1 MFAQSYFGTLGSK
14 MPEEIVR
21 NPERGCEVLRLTD
34 TTPSELRL
42 QEMRCLFPGLPKR
55 NPRLELANAFSV
67 MASNLLLPTQTLRIN
82 MGEHNVEQEL
92 DERKL
97 HEFTQALLADLRALA
112 FMLEHGCIESGVRR
126 IGAEQE
132 MFIVDRNLQPAPL
145 AMEILKHTGDERLT
159 TEIAQFNLEA
169 NLTPQ
174 DLNGRCFHLMHEELR
189 EVLTK
194 ARSSATELG
203 ADVILT
209 GILPTLSVS
218 DLTLANLT
226 PLPRYQELNRS
237 VTQLRG
243 GPFSIHIKGLD
254 ELQLTHDNMMMES
267 CNTSFQVHFQ
277 VNPAEFVASYNIAQ
291 AITAPVLAA
300 AVNSPFLFG
309 HRLWQETRLAL
320 FQHSAD
326 ARSRT
331 QLARSQPTRVG
342 FGEQWLQHSVI
353 ELLHDQIARF
363 RPIMITRPDED
374 PMQVLARGEIPL
386 LSALRMHNGT
396 VWPWNRACY
405 GVSNGVAHLRIE
417 NRALPSGPTTT
428 DEIANA
434 AFFIGLMLSL
444 PTEYGDI
451 SKRMK
456 FDEAKANFFGAARH
470 GLNAQFDWIDGKRY
484 SASSLILDHLLLL
497 ARQGLASA
505 GVDMLDTDRYLGVIE
520 ERVRSGQT
528 GAQWMLRSLAAT
540 KGPGS
545 PLTKAIGYR
554 SLTATMLER
563 QKEGKPVHT
572 WPINEATENEDWR
585 QSYQTVGQF
594 MATDLFTMRPDDLV
608 DLAAS
613 VMDWRHIRH
622 VPVEDEEG
630 RLVGLVTHRALLRLL
645 NRGAQAENAKP
656 LTVRE
661 IMKTDPLTVS
671 STTPTLEAMELM
683 RGNKVGCLPVVD
695 DGQLV
700 GIVTSYDFLDASAR
714 LFKEQLTV
722 TTAPAIKTLKARH
735 A

>member
-1 MFAQSYFGTLGSK
+1 
-14 MPEEIVR
+14 
-21 NPERGCEVLRLTD
+21 
-34 TTPSELRL
+34 
-42 QEMRCLFPGLPKR
+42 
-55 NPRLELANAFSV
+55 
-67 MASNLLLPTQTLRIN
+67 

-92 DERKL
+92 DEQKL

-112 FMLEHGCIESGVRR
+112 FMLEDGRIERGVQR

-132 MFIVDRNLQPAPL
+132 MFLVDRHLRPAPL
-145 AMEILKHTGDERLT
+145 AQEVLERANDARLT
-159 TEIAQFNLEA
+159 TEIARFNLEA
-169 NLTPQ
+169 NLTP
-174 DLNGRCFHLMHEELR
+174 LELTGRCFHSMHEELKD
-189 EVLTK
+189 VLAK
-194 ARSSATELG
+194 ARVAATEFG
-203 ADVILT
+203 ADVLLS
-209 GILPTLSVS
+209 GILPTLRVS
-218 DLTLANLT
+218 DLTLTNLT
-226 PLPRYQELNRS
+226 PMPRYQELNRS
-237 VTQLRG
+237 VTRLRG
-243 GPFSIHIKGLD
+243 GPFSIHIKGVD
-254 ELQLTHDNMMMES
+254 ELQVTHDNIMMES

-277 VNPAEFVASYNIAQ
+277 VNPSEFVVTYNIAQ

-300 AVNSPFLFG
+300 AVNSPVLFG

-326 ARSRT
+326 ARSRI

-342 FGEQWLQHSVI
+342 FGEQWLKHSVI

-374 PMQVLARGEIPL
+374 PMQVLARREIPL

-417 NRALPSGPTTT
+417 NRALPAGPTTI

-444 PTEYGDI
+444 PGEYGDI
-451 SKRMK
+451 SKRMT
-456 FDEAKANFFGAARH
+456 FDDAKANFFAAARH
-470 GLNAQFDWIDGKRY
+470 GLNAQFNWIDGKSY
-484 SASSLILDHLLLL
+484 PASSLILDHLLLL
-497 ARQGLASA
+497 ARQGLESA
-505 GVDMLDTDRYLGVIE
+505 GVDTLDIDRYLGIID
-520 ERVRSGQT
+520 ERVQSGRN
-528 GAQWMLRSLAAT
+528 GAQWMLKSLSAIEAP
-540 KGPGS
+540 GP
-545 PLTKAIGYR
+545 KDMGYR
-554 SLTATMLER
+554 MLTSTMLQR
-563 QKEGKPVHT
+563 QKEGKPVHK
-572 WPINEATENEDWR
+572 WQIIEATEDADWS

-594 MATDLFTMRPDDLV
+594 MATDLFTLRPDDLV

-622 VPVEDEEG
+622 IPVEDEEG

-645 NRGAQAENAKP
+645 SRGTRTHNTNP

-661 IMKTDPLTVS
+661 IMKPAPVTVS
-671 STTPTLEAMELM
+671 STTPTLEALELM
-683 RGNKVGCLPVVD
+683 RSNKVGCLPVVD

-714 LFKEQLTV
+714 LFKEQLTAS
-722 TTAPAIKTLKARH
+722 TAERNGRVNAHH